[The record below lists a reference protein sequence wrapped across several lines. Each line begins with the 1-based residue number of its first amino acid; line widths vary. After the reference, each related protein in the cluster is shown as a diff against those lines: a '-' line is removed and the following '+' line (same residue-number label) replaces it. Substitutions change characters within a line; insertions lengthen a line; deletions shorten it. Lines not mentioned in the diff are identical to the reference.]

1 MTNNPF
7 YNDDRGQPAGNGN
20 DGQEYGLPVADNG
33 APVGSDG
40 GQNDPAVEL
49 IRRKLAGIYQ
59 DEPDAKQEIAEA
71 ESSQA
76 AGQPVSKHQRYMQS
90 LRDSGRPMSEIQT
103 AWHTYY
109 QQLPDNEKHEV
120 WQEFYAHS
128 AQTRQQPN
136 RIQPQYTYQPETAA
150 PSTMGNHAVNDTDRP
165 AAQPATAPQNHVP
178 SPSYNPLYPG
188 NTPQPQATA
197 APTDAAISA
206 VPVTTGQDSM
216 RPQHQPAPATGP
228 ATPAGDTTRQDK
240 GGLPD
245 LSAIA
250 GIRQNVRNTVSKRSV
265 KTRHHLQSLAFGL
278 GFGGLVVVI
287 VLFSFFNEVVIAP
300 FIQPSRNVSA
310 TPIIVGPDGVSPTK
324 DDEVIIPK
332 INVQIPLD
340 FTTKTT
346 DEKAFEEALD
356 RGVAHYPTTA
366 LPGQQGNTSF
376 FGHSSNNIFNPGK
389 YKFAFVLLN
398 ELVPGDKFYLTYQ
411 GTVYTYQVYDKK
423 VVAANAVEILNP
435 VPDKKATAMLV
446 TCDPPGTTLRRLA
459 IWGEQISPN
468 PNNNGAATPPASQNN
483 VPSQTKTDLP
493 GNGPTLWNRITGF
506 FSGS

>member
-20 DGQEYGLPVADNG
+20 DSQEYGLPVADNG
-33 APVGSDG
+33 APAGSDG
-40 GQNDPAVEL
+40 GQSDPAVEL

-103 AWHTYY
+103 AWHNYY

-136 RIQPQYTYQPETAA
+136 RIQPQYTYQPAA
-150 PSTMGNHAVNDTDRP
+150 TQQAAASQHISHSAEQQP
-165 AAQPATAPQNHVP
+165 AAQPSAAQEPVP

-188 NTPQPQATA
+188 SAPQPNSATT
-197 APTDAAISA
+197 PTMPSVGAI
-206 VPVTTGQDSM
+206 PDDQGGIGQKDHDGTQ
-216 RPQHQPAPATGP
+216 PPHQPVNTLDQPKPTGNV
-228 ATPAGDTTRQDK
+228 QQSK

-245 LSAIA
+245 LSAVS
-250 GIRQNVRNTVSKRSV
+250 GIRQNLRDTVSKRSV

-398 ELVPGDKFYLTYQ
+398 ELVPGDKFYLTHQ

-459 IWGEQISPN
+459 VWGEQISPN
-468 PNNNGAATPPASQNN
+468 PNNNGVATPPA
-483 VPSQTKTDLP
+483 SQTKTDLP